1 MKFVKIYQENSEPIN
16 LEDDDKK
23 DLSSYAKD
31 LSTLLSHQS
40 VTILETSNSV
50 AIVRP
55 SKVTS
60 IVVNEEQ
67 NTKEVS
73 DIPAK
78 TKPKEIT
85 EDIIT
90 DA

>member
-1 MKFVKIYQENSEPIN
+1 MKIVKVYQENADPII

-23 DLSSYAKD
+23 DRVSYAKD
-31 LSTLLSHQS
+31 LSKLLSHHS
-40 VTILETSNSV
+40 ITLLETSASV

-55 SKVTS
+55 SKITS

-67 NTKEVS
+67 NTKEDLV
-73 DIPAK
+73 IPQKAK
-78 TKPKEIT
+78 TKEIT